1 MVTEIVSKKI
11 EELFH
16 EETFA
21 CAFFENIESADEV
34 KKLFAEKGVELSDEE
49 VGELIAYT
57 KSNVIGNES
66 GELSESEMENV
77 SGGVL
82 GWIALGVA
90 SGIFF
95 GYQAYQGG
103 KASGWYRCR

>member
-1 MVTEIVSKKI
+1 
-11 EELFH
+11 
-16 EETFA
+16 
-21 CAFFENIESADEV
+21 V

-90 SGIFF
+90 GGIFF
-95 GYQAYQGG
+95 GYQTYKNVKTLGSAI
-103 KASGWYRCR
+103 CR